1 MAEPVKVADLDDLE
15 QEEGFLV
22 TEEMSGYDKPIAL
35 FRTEDDEAYAL
46 DDICT
51 HEIAHLSDGWVDG
64 TMVECPVHSSQFCM
78 KTGAVQCMPATE
90 DTNTHKVELRGEEV
104 WLYPGVPA
112 EGADK

>member
-1 MAEPVKVADLDDLE
+1 
-15 QEEGFLV
+15 
-22 TEEMSGYDKPIAL
+22 
-35 FRTEDDEAYAL
+35 
-46 DDICT
+46 
-51 HEIAHLSDGWVDG
+51 
-64 TMVECPVHSSQFCM
+64 MVECPVHSSQFCM